1 MAVTWKHLQL
11 TFPKNPSSPSS
22 LYSCSAI
29 LSAVSHPRFPKFS
42 TSASGSFLAA
52 PSLLPSTYRNTD
64 SLAEVVNPSLRNAN
78 FLFFSSGYNVQ
89 IFVEENEPDE
99 VLLRRFR
106 REVSKAGVIQEC
118 KRRRFFENKRDELK
132 RKKREAGRRN
142 RRRRFSTP
150 KFSSTPSQEE
160 NSASKKSIDD
170 MDDNWEYHDGGIPY

>member
-1 MAVTWKHLQL
+1 MAVAWKHLQL
-11 TFPKNPSSPSS
+11 TFPKNASIPSS

-29 LSAVSHPRFPKFS
+29 LPAVSHPRFPKFS
-42 TSASGSFLAA
+42 TAASGSFLAA
-52 PSLLPSTYRNTD
+52 PSLLPSTSRNTD
-64 SLAEVVNPSLRNAN
+64 SLAEVANPALRNAN

-89 IFVEENEPDE
+89 IFVEENEPE
-99 VLLRRFR
+99 EALLRRFR

-142 RRRRFSTP
+142 RRRRFSAP

-170 MDDNWEYHDGGIPY
+170 MDDNWEYHDGGIP